1 MKCKRTFFL
10 KVWIEPYP
18 LLHFAQNV
26 EPYEKKV
33 NYLINQK
40 TMAKWKLK
48 GIFLDILKKNTK
60 MYQ

>member
-1 MKCKRTFFL
+1 MKCKRTIFL

-18 LLHFAQNV
+18 LLHFAQN
-26 EPYEKKV
+26 EKKV

-48 GIFLDILKKNTK
+48 GIFLDIFEQNTK